1 MKKITLFV
9 SLTTLACLV
18 PVHSQDGPTTV
29 VGQPST
35 PAPAPVATARIIGT
49 IPDGTPPP
57 AQAPKPQFV
66 ARATD
71 ILDSKVYEQGGRTI
85 TVHEIKPIAL
95 PPPPMPQPES
105 RTAQIDNAAFKQ
117 RLADYRA
124 AHPQS
129 AVLSLGATV
138 YRSQASPPRTLVQYW
153 PERGGDPITFWSSA
167 DFSLIAGIHSFV
179 ATDGRTY
186 SLFLAWGNIDTTR
199 NAQAARGTNHPPD
212 IPIFPDG
219 PTTFSIVGTAPA
231 DPSVLVPIQSL
242 HDLYNR
248 EFALLKTASEGRESA
263 RLQRAADLK
272 ANPPQPKNLVVN
284 FWTTDTPAPAKKG
297 GAK

>member
-1 MKKITLFV
+1 MFLA
-9 SLTTLACLV
+9 TLAGLV
-18 PVHSQDGPTTV
+18 SVHSQDASGTINRQPAVPATV
-29 VGQPST
+29 PI
-35 PAPAPVATARIIGT
+35 ATARIIGN

-57 AQAPKPQFV
+57 PQAPKPQFV
-66 ARATD
+66 ARAMD

-95 PPPPMPQPES
+95 PPPPMPQQES
-105 RTAQIDNAAFKQ
+105 PTTQINNAAFNQ

-124 AHPQS
+124 AHPQT
-129 AVLSLGATV
+129 AVLSMGATV
-138 YRSQASPPRTLVQYW
+138 YRSQVSPPRTLVSYW
-153 PERGGDPITFWSSA
+153 PEPGGDPITLWSSA

-186 SLFLAWGNIDTTR
+186 SLFMAWGSIDTTR
-199 NAQAARGTNHPPD
+199 TAEAARGTNLPLD

-219 PTTFSIVGTAPA
+219 PATFSIVGTAPA

-242 HDLYNR
+242 HDLYNK

-263 RLQRAADLK
+263 RLQREADLK

>member
-1 MKKITLFV
+1 MLGCRPFPRRTHHRSRSALNSSPGPGSHRPNHRNHSGRHATAGAGTEAPIRRPHNGHPGLE
-9 SLTTLACLV
+9 SLRTGRPDDHHPRDQA
-18 PVHSQDGPTTV
+18 HRA
-29 VGQPST
+29 
-35 PAPAPVATARIIGT
+35 APAPNAG
-49 IPDGTPPP
+49 
-57 AQAPKPQFV
+57 
-66 ARATD
+66 
-71 ILDSKVYEQGGRTI
+71 
-85 TVHEIKPIAL
+85 
-95 PPPPMPQPES
+95 PES
-105 RTAQIDNAAFKQ
+105 RTAQIDNGTFKQ

-138 YRSQASPPRTLVQYW
+138 YRSQATPPRTLVQYW

-199 NAQAARGTNHPPD
+199 TAQAAQGTNLPPD

-219 PTTFSIVGTAPA
+219 PNTFSIVGTAPA
-231 DPSVLVPIQSL
+231 DPSVLIPIQSL
-242 HDLYNR
+242 HDLYNK
-248 EFALLKTASEGRESA
+248 EFWRLKTAYDGRESA

-284 FWTTDTPAPAKKG
+284 FWTADTPAPAKKG